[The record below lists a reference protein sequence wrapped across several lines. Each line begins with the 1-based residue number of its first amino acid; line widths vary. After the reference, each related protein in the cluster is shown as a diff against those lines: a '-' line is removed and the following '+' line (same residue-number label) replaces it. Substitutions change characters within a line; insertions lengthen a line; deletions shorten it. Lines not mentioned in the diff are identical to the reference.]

1 MASEPWLPLSS
12 HVTLRKFFF
21 NILCPW
27 FIHLKIVTMVLNL
40 VSFLWGPDEFS
51 IGKALGLVAVAK
63 VNCRISHH
71 YNLNTSLR
79 LREVGAASII
89 WGLPH
94 DVSEDAGGAEAV
106 GSGTEEGG
114 KRAYLQVSR
123 RPSADRTWG
132 EPKCLRL
139 SRTDG
144 SADAER
150 RGGFVEEDGVFG
162 ELGAAQSTWLLRLES
177 SWLMEQAT
185 ESFWSIRW
193 YGGLGTKLCLTPA
206 TPWTVAHQAPLSM
219 GFHGQEYWSW
229 LPFYSPRWCSW
240 GWNQLEEWG
249 KREAES
255 GNKSFDK
262 FGFSEKETSTNNT
275 RLPTG

>member
-1 MASEPWLPLSS
+1 
-12 HVTLRKFFF
+12 
-21 NILCPW
+21 
-27 FIHLKIVTMVLNL
+27 MVLNL
-40 VSFLWGPDEFS
+40 ISFLWGPNEFS
-51 IGKALGLVAVAK
+51 IGKALGLVAFAE
-63 VNCRISHH
+63 VNCRIRVSHH

-94 DVSEDAGGAEAV
+94 DVSEDLGAVLRKEGKEPTSRFPGDQARTEHGESQSAWGWAG
-106 GSGTEEGG
+106 
-114 KRAYLQVSR
+114 Q
-123 RPSADRTWG
+123 
-132 EPKCLRL
+132 
-139 SRTDG
+139 TDG

-193 YGGLGTKLCLTPA
+193 YGGLVTKLCLTPV

-219 GFHGQEYWSW
+219 GFPRQEYWSQ
-229 LPFYSPRWCSW
+229 LPFSSPRWCSW

-249 KREAES
+249 KREAVS
-255 GNKSFDK
+255 GNKSFGK
-262 FGFSEKETSTNNT
+262 FGFSEKETSTSNT